1 MGAYTL
7 PGKIQK
13 AVEEMSNAWDRF
25 EDSNGHSLSFS
36 E

>member
-1 MGAYTL
+1 MRAFTL
-7 PGKIQK
+7 PGKDTK

-25 EDSNGHSLSFS
+25 EDSNGHSLSLS